1 MKFGPVAPEEGLGGV
16 TVHAIRQGSLVLKK
30 GTVIGAAEV
39 AALKQAGVSE
49 IVVARL
55 DDGDVSEDEAAASI
69 AAAIAGEGVSVE
81 RAFTGRANLFAA
93 EAGVLVVDRGAVD
106 RINRVDEAITFA
118 TLPAFKAVVAG
129 EMIATVKIIPF
140 GVEASLRDA
149 AVKAAAAGRMR
160 VAPFKIKRVGVVST
174 ILPGLASKVVDK
186 TLRVTAERL
195 APAGASIIAERRVPH
210 ESEALAPAIEELLKL
225 GAELVLVFGASAI
238 ADRRDVIPAAIEG
251 IGGAV
256 EHFGMPVDPG
266 NLMLVGN
273 VSHVP
278 VLGAPGC
285 ARSPKENGFDW
296 VLMRLLAGL
305 EVTRDDITGMGVG
318 GLLMEIVTRPQP
330 RVPVGSDES
339 RSVAAV
345 VLAAGRS
352 TRMNGPNKMLA
363 ELSGKKLV
371 RIAVE
376 QALASKASPVIV
388 VTGHQSTDVKAAL
401 AGLDVTFVTN
411 PKYADGLATS
421 VKAGIAAVPEGIDG
435 AIICLG
441 DMPLIDAKL
450 IDRLIDAFA
459 PDHGALIVAPVA
471 DGRRGNPV
479 LWSRRFFAELMTL
492 DGDIGARR
500 LIAQHADAVAEVEV
514 EGKSAFLDIDTPE
527 MLEAAQRG

>member
-1 MKFGPVAPEEGLGGV
+1 MKFGPVAPEDGLGGV

-69 AAAIAGEGVSVE
+69 AAAIAGVGVSVE

-93 EAGVLVVDRGAVD
+93 EAGVLVVDRDAVD

-118 TLPAFKAVVAG
+118 TLPAYKAVVAG

-160 VAPFKIKRVGVVST
+160 VAPFKIKRVGIVST
-174 ILPGLASKVVDK
+174 ILPGLAPKVVDK

-210 ESEALAPAIEELLKL
+210 DDEALAPAIKELLKL

-266 NLMLVGN
+266 NLMLVGTVN
-273 VSHVP
+273 NTP

-305 EVTRDDITGMGVG
+305 EVTRADITGMGVG

-330 RVPVGSDES
+330 RVPVGDES

-363 ELSGKKLV
+363 ELNGKKLV

-388 VTGHQSTDVKAAL
+388 VTGHQNSEVKAAL
-401 AGLDVTFVTN
+401 AGLDVMFVTN
-411 PKYADGLATS
+411 PKFADGLATS

-435 AIICLG
+435 AIVCLG

-450 IDRLIDAFA
+450 IDKLIDAFA
-459 PDHGALIVAPVA
+459 PDRGALIVAPVA

-479 LWSRRFFAELMTL
+479 LWSRRLFAELMAL

-500 LIAQHADAVAEVEV
+500 LIAQHAEAVAEVEV

-527 MLEAAQRG
+527 MLAEAQRV